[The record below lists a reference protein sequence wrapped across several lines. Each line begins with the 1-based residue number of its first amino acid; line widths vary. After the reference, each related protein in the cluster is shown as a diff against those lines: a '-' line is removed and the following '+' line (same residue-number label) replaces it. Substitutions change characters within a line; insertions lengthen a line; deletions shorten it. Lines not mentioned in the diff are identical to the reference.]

1 VLLPADFFMRTLYL
15 IRHARPAVEGVLL
28 GQSDPPLSDQ
38 GRRDARRA
46 FSGLEV
52 ERVYSSPLRRARET
66 AAFLRSPAEVTV
78 LDELAEIS
86 LGAWDGKSWNEVER
100 TDPALANRKSEDW
113 FGVTPPDGES
123 WSAFTK
129 RVLEAL
135 LQVRNGPMPAA
146 VVAHWA
152 VNSLIAATLISAQSR
167 QTKPSVPPCST
178 SKSGRTTVGQAVPP
192 VGPILPHLFQQA
204 YCEVIEFDL

>member
-1 VLLPADFFMRTLYL
+1 MRTLYI
-15 IRHARPAVEGVLL
+15 IRHACPAVEGVLL

-38 GRRDARRA
+38 GREDAQRT

-86 LGAWDGKSWNEVER
+86 LGAWDGKCWEEVKR
-100 TDPALANRKSEDW
+100 ADPVLAHRKTEDW

-123 WSAFTK
+123 WSAFTE
-129 RVLEAL
+129 RVLSAL
-135 LQVRNGPMPAA
+135 DHVRRGPVPAA
-146 VVAHWA
+146 IVAHSA
-152 VNSLIAATLISAQSR
+152 VNSVIAASLLGT
-167 QTKPSVPPCST
+167 PPI
-178 SKSGRTTVGQAVPP
+178 Q
-192 VGPILPHLFQQA
+192 FQQA
-204 YCEVIEFDL
+204 YCEVMEFDI

>member
-1 VLLPADFFMRTLYL
+1 LSWGYGPARRVLLPTDICMRTLYL

-38 GRRDARRA
+38 GRSDAHRA
-46 FSGLEV
+46 FSGLQV
-52 ERVYSSPLRRARET
+52 ERIYSSPLRRARET
-66 AAFLRSPAEVTV
+66 AVFLQSPAQVTV

-86 LGAWDGKSWNEVER
+86 LGAWDGKCWEEAQRAN
-100 TDPALANRKSEDW
+100 PALANRKAEDW

-129 RVLEAL
+129 RVLNAL
-135 LQVRNGPMPAA
+135 DHVRRGPMPAA
-146 VVAHWA
+146 IVAHSA
-152 VNSLIAATLISAQSR
+152 VNSVIAANLLGS
-167 QTKPSVPPCST
+167 SVI
-178 SKSGRTTVGQAVPP
+178 Q
-192 VGPILPHLFQQA
+192 FQQA